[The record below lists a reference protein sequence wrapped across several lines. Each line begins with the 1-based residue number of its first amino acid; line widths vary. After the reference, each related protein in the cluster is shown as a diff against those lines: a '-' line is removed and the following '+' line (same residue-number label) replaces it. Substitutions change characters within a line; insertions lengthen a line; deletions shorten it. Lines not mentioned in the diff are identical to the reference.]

1 MSPDEILQ
9 QLRLLTE
16 QKRIEELP
24 LATGV
29 TPLPAYGP
37 ARRYVEDLRDGTKPE
52 TAAEGLFVSLCKDI
66 LDLTP
71 TPQVGLRDGWVDFLM
86 NDKGQR
92 PIAIELKP
100 LFRRGTNDVLD
111 RNDANPGHHKPQI
124 KKYLAEHEYL
134 VFTDLRTAWLCSTRD
149 YFFEEK
155 PFASLP
161 FADFLN
167 QCREARSLTDALRRL
182 EDRTDK
188 PNLEVQFFGD
198 LKNWFGEFEKVRWQ
212 PAERTAEFIILL
224 LNKLIFAKTLEDFGL
239 VPYRFIQDEYELRK
253 DRWEAKGAAKVVR
266 HFLSEFED
274 FFDEYYDTEIF
285 AERIADKLA
294 PEEANYERFCQKLEF
309 VLGLDPWNT
318 AMGRGVVNY
327 NYRRIDEDIFGKSYE
342 MFLAADRKDEGI
354 YYTPA
359 GITTPMAD
367 SLVDKL
373 AGPLVDQV
381 CAAVDA
387 KVCDFAQADALL
399 AQVAE
404 IRIADTACGSGGF
417 LIKVLRAF
425 WRQYQRVDDAT
436 GWVTRLLKPG
446 NGSLQLDELPPN
458 VQQAQAFRQRHGFD
472 QRCTLIARLLLWH
485 IHGADKDAGALEVA
499 KTNIWKEAVKLSAS
513 DYNYRDL
520 KGDTVKILPNLELNF
535 LCGDSLVDVALAKQV
550 AWLGEYHQAE
560 LKKLHA
566 LRARYIDN
574 PMNHGPLDEALALR
588 RKLNEGLREQFLT
601 ENLPTEPAGYALHFW
616 PCWFSPDGTKRTAGG
631 FDGILGNPP
640 WEGFKPVRKE
650 FAAKFHP
657 DKPQFSKLGMD
668 GPAFEQWF
676 TDELKANTEFASR
689 WHAYEAGY
697 ERHKE
702 YFARRYQR
710 QGSGDWNLFK
720 LFIESDVDLV
730 RSGGRLSLLVPSGIQ
745 TDEGCADLR
754 RWFLSEH
761 RLDEL
766 TSFENRGYRALNEQ
780 GVEESRH
787 IFPDVDNRFKFGFFK
802 VVKDVPTPP
811 DHAFDARFYLR
822 DPKDAYGPPIR
833 YGVEMVRVFSPANLA
848 FMEFRSGRDY
858 EIGRAIRGE
867 HAFLGDLG
875 YHFRRELHLTGDAR
889 FLHKIGAKK
898 LAEGELPLLE
908 GKSIHQFDA
917 KYAPPSWR
925 VDESEVRPELLR
937 KEVFRIAD
945 YVREQAPKLF
955 EGKPLP
961 ATKTELEEVVRGVF
975 EKRTFKLHYEFE
987 RLAYREIGRS
997 TDERTMIAALL
1008 PARACF
1014 SHKLMYLTPCRYR
1027 LGTKGR
1033 LEQEVVAGDEVRAL
1047 LTVMNSL
1054 VANFYFRS
1062 KVSTGISVHH
1072 LYELPVPALKG
1083 SARKKLA
1090 SAADKLQADPR
1101 DVAER
1106 AALEVLIAR
1115 DLYGLSRADW
1125 EHLTGTFTFGSGE
1138 SKAELDEIIRQS
1150 KESW

>member
-16 QKRIEELP
+16 QKRIELLP
-24 LATGV
+24 LATETV
-29 TPLPAYGP
+29 ALPSYPP
-37 ARRYVEDLRDGTKPE
+37 ARRYVNELIGGTKPE
-52 TAAEGLFVSLCKDI
+52 TAAEGLFVSLCKDV

-71 TPQVGLRDGWVDFLM
+71 TPQVGLRDGWVDFLV
-86 NDKGQR
+86 NEKGQR

-100 LFRRGTNDVLD
+100 LFRRGANEVLD

-124 KKYLAEHEYL
+124 KKYLAEHEYI

-155 PFASLP
+155 PFATLP
-161 FADFLN
+161 FADFLD

-188 PNLEVQFFGD
+188 PNLEIQFFGD
-198 LKNWFGEFEKVRWQ
+198 LKNWFGEFEKVHWQ
-212 PAERTAEFIILL
+212 PAERSAEFIILL

-367 SLVDKL
+367 SLVDTL
-373 AGPLVDQV
+373 AGSLVDQV
-381 CAAVDA
+381 CTAVDA
-387 KVCDFAQADALL
+387 KVCDFARADALL
-399 AQVAE
+399 AELAE
-404 IRIADTACGSGGF
+404 IRVADTACGSGGF

-425 WRQYQRVDDAT
+425 WRQYQRVDAAT

-458 VQQAQAFRQRHGFD
+458 VQQAQSFRQRHGFD
-472 QRCTLIARLLLWH
+472 QRRTLIARLLLWH

-535 LCGDSLVDVALAKQV
+535 LCGDSLVDVDLAKQV
-550 AWLGEYHQAE
+550 AWLGEYHQTE

-566 LRARYIDN
+566 LRTRYISN

-588 RKLNEGLREQFLT
+588 RKLNEGLREQFQS

-616 PCWFSPDGTKRTAGG
+616 PCWFSADGTKRSAGG

-640 WEGFKPVRKE
+640 WEGFKPLRKE
-650 FAAKFHP
+650 FVAKSRAN
-657 DKPQFSKLGMD
+657 FSKSTIA
-668 GPAFEQWF
+668 GPDFTPWFEQ
-676 TDELKANTEFASR
+676 ELKGNTDFRKR
-689 WHAYEAGY
+689 WESYVAGY
-697 ERHKE
+697 EVFSE
-702 YFARRYQR
+702 YFGRRFR
-710 QGSGDWNLFK
+710 HQGGGDYNLFK
-720 LFIESDVDLV
+720 LFIESNLTLV
-730 RSGGRLSLLVPSGIQ
+730 REAGSLSMLIPSGFQ
-745 TDEGCADLR
+745 TDEGCGDLR
-754 RWFLSEH
+754 RLLLTENT
-761 RLDEL
+761 LTEL
-766 TSFENRGYRALNEQ
+766 TSFENRGYDDIEDGKQLR
-780 GVEESRH
+780 RK
-787 IFPDVDNRFKFGFFK
+787 IFPDVHPQFKFGFFK
-802 VVKDVPTPP
+802 VVKEVPLRTNVEF
-811 DHAFDARFYLR
+811 AGRFYLH
-822 DPKDAYGPPIR
+822 DPKQVHGPAIR
-833 YGVEMVRVFSPANLA
+833 YCADMIRRFSPEN
-848 FMEFRSGRDY
+848 FGIMEFRSEADY
-858 EIGRAIRGE
+858 VLSAKIRGE
-867 HAFLGDLG
+867 HPLLKDTGCRLAS
-875 YHFRRELHLTGDAR
+875 ELHMTNDSHFFRKLSG
-889 FLHKIGAKK
+889 KK
-898 LAEGELPLLE
+898 AVSGQVALFE
-908 GKSIHQFDA
+908 GKMIHQFDA
-917 KYAPPSWR
+917 KYSPGNYAL
-925 VDESEVRPELLR
+925 DEKLIREELLR
-937 KEVFRIAD
+937 RETHRL
-945 YVREQAPKLF
+945 VRLVRQAGAAKF
-955 EGKPLP
+955 EGKEVPETRE
-961 ATKTELEEVVRGVF
+961 ALEARVREVFTAKG
-975 EKRTFKLHYEFE
+975 FKLHFE
-987 RLAYREIGRS
+987 CPRVAYREIGRS
-997 TDERTMIAALL
+997 TDERTIIATEIPPGACLNNKLPYLVPLEWELTSKGVLRQVAPVRLTPKAAL
-1008 PARACF
+1008 
-1014 SHKLMYLTPCRYR
+1014 
-1027 LGTKGR
+1027 G
-1033 LEQEVVAGDEVRAL
+1033 L
-1047 LTVMNSL
+1047 LNSL
-1054 VANFYFRS
+1054 VLNYYLRS
-1062 KVSTGISVHH
+1062 KISAT
-1072 LYELPVPALKG
+1072 LNMFYMYELPFPNLTG
-1083 SARKKLA
+1083 PQTKKLTA
-1090 SAADKLQADPR
+1090 MADKLLANPR

-1125 EHLTGTFTFGSGE
+1125 EHLTSTFTFGSGE

-1150 KESW
+1150 KEAW